1 MTSSEKVAKQ
11 LSASPITHEEAA
23 ENQFILKLRRML
35 PRLLLHTV
43 LIFVAFTC
51 LMPLFW
57 MLSGSFKVKEEIFN
71 VRPAWFPDPFTLVN
85 YQNLFNLIPFWRQFF
100 NTLFVCVVILAGQLF
115 FSSMGAYAF
124 ARIRFPGRGVLFV
137 LFLAS
142 MMVPSAVTLI
152 PTFIVVRY
160 LGWVNSY
167 MGLIG
172 PVALGSAYATFL
184 LRQFML
190 TIPTELEEAAR
201 IDGAGHFAIFF
212 RVILPLI
219 RPALIVLV
227 IIGFTFF
234 WNDFLWP
241 LIVINSNDLRTVTV
255 GIATLSRGPHGTDWG
270 VLMAGSTLSIIP
282 VMVVFFLAQ
291 RQFIDGITITGM
303 K

>member
-1 MTSSEKVAKQ
+1 MTSSEKLAKQ
-11 LSASPITHEEAA
+11 LDASPIAQSASA
-23 ENQFILKLRRML
+23 ENQLILKLRRIL
-35 PRLLLHTV
+35 PRLTLHAV
-43 LIFVAFTC
+43 LIFVAITC
-51 LMPLFW
+51 LLPLFW

-71 VRPAWFPDPFTLVN
+71 IRPEWFPDPFTLVN
-85 YQNLFNLIPFWRQFF
+85 YENLFTLIPFWRQFF
-100 NTLFVCVVILAGQLF
+100 NTFFVCVVILAGQLF

-124 ARIRFPGRGVLFV
+124 ARIRFPGRGALFI

-142 MMVPSAVTLI
+142 MMVPGAVTLI
-152 PTFIVVRY
+152 PTFIVVRQ
-160 LGWVNSY
+160 LGWVNTY
-167 MGLIG
+167 MGIIG

-212 RVILPLI
+212 RIVLPLI
-219 RPALIVLV
+219 RPALLVLV

-241 LIVINSNDLRTVTV
+241 LIVINSNELRTVTV

-291 RQFIDGITITGM
+291 RQFMDGITITGM

>member
-1 MTSSEKVAKQ
+1 MTSSKELAKPFRATSSSGTEN
-11 LSASPITHEEAA
+11 L
-23 ENQFILKLRRML
+23 ENQLVLRLRRML
-35 PRLLLHTV
+35 PRLALHAV
-43 LIFVAFTC
+43 LIFVAITC
-51 LMPLFW
+51 LLPLFW

-71 VRPAWFPDPFTLVN
+71 VRPEWFPDPFTLVN
-85 YQNLFNLIPFWRQFF
+85 YENLFNLIPFWRQFF
-100 NTLFVCVVILAGQLF
+100 NTFFVCVFILLGQLF

-124 ARIRFPGRGVLFV
+124 ARIRFRGREALFL

-142 MMVPSAVTLI
+142 MMVPGAVTLI
-152 PTFIVVRY
+152 PTFIVVRQ

-167 MGLIG
+167 MGIIG

-212 RVILPLI
+212 RIILPLA
-219 RPALIVLV
+219 RPALLALT
-227 IIGFTFF
+227 IIGFAFF

-241 LIVINSNDLRTVTV
+241 LIVINSAELRTVTV

-270 VLMAGSTLSIIP
+270 TLMAGSTLSILP

-291 RQFIDGITITGM
+291 RQFMDGITITGM